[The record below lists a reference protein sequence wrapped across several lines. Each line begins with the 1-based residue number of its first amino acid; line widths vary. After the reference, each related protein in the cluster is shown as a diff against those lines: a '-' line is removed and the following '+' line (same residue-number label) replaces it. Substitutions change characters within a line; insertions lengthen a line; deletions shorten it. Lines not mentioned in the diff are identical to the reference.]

1 MSEIYSSTNHTLQE
15 VDRESSEQAFDISIY
30 RYKFSQT
37 FMDELFNFSKI
48 HQYDHRKDF
57 KEAWNIW
64 LEDNDN
70 LVNEEMRKLADL
82 GFEGDVKDK
91 MFKSAR
97 YYFRKKSVEKKQPAT
112 RRNYIG
118 IQKSLLQSMDTHIET
133 NIINKNYKPSDGFLD
148 FCKNN
153 IEVLKEQINIFCS
166 HGFSDS
172 EEIKKKIKKTYKNR
186 YFLFVNN
193 K

>member
-1 MSEIYSSTNHTLQE
+1 M
-15 VDRESSEQAFDISIY
+15 
-30 RYKFSQT
+30 
-37 FMDELFNFSKI
+37 
-48 HQYDHRKDF
+48 
-57 KEAWNIW
+57 
-64 LEDNDN
+64 
-70 LVNEEMRKLADL
+70 
-82 GFEGDVKDK
+82 
-91 MFKSAR
+91 
-97 YYFRKKSVEKKQPAT
+97 EKKHPVT

-118 IQKSLLQSMDTHIET
+118 IQKNLLQSMDTHIET

-153 IEVLKEQINIFCS
+153 IEVLKEQVNIFCS
-166 HGFSDS
+166 QGFSDS